1 MSSPGRPSTSSIDI
15 QSLDADLNRFRS
27 QLDQWADQVV
37 ARTVAEKDNH
47 LRVQGKLAGASLPA
61 CSARVCDS
69 FSKRNSLEKICP
81 YTTRAEEIRALEREH
96 QNLTEEAGRV
106 RQRA

>member
-15 QSLDADLNRFRS
+15 RSLDADLSRFRS

-69 FSKRNSLEKICP
+69 FSKETHSKRSVHTP
-81 YTTRAEEIRALEREH
+81 PVQRRFERS
-96 QNLTEEAGRV
+96 NGSTKT
-106 RQRA
+106 